1 MTVRCLRPAGHSKL
15 LFQPYQAWCWSSH
28 GCNLSQAVT
37 TSDTCLCQVLK
48 WSAAPRPCWGRL
60 LQGQQH
66 CKPVSEHHDGLE
78 NTFSKDRNSFRA
90 WPRHI
95 ARTPS
100 PRRGRRALAAPTPR
114 RRLGRLAVESIKH
127 NFELKLH
134 SESLK
139 EHDFLTNLFRGR
151 HKGRKKSI

>member
-1 MTVRCLRPAGHSKL
+1 MVCHGNLGQQLARLQQQPRPAASQTAARLALIPVWVRC
-15 LFQPYQAWCWSSH
+15 WC
-28 GCNLSQAVT
+28 VT
-37 TSDTCLCQVLK
+37 
-48 WSAAPRPCWGRL
+48 PRPCWGL